1 MNKHTAVRAKAIS
14 VSEVYDL
21 PPIVPV
27 YPVVG
32 RIWQIGKTALYELAA
47 RDELPVPVIKVGR
60 LLRAR
65 RVDILQA
72 LGLVEDDPK
81 ARHENGD
88 AGAAT
93 PASVERNTSIS
104 NENGTR
110 S

>member
-1 MNKHTAVRAKAIS
+1 MSKSTTARAKSLTVA
-14 VSEVYDL
+14 EVYDL

-27 YPVVG
+27 YPVIG
-32 RIWQIGKTALYELAA
+32 QIWQIGKTALYDLAA

-72 LGLVEDDPK
+72 LGLDDTKTRPG
-81 ARHENGD
+81 NSD

>member
-1 MNKHTAVRAKAIS
+1 MNKPLT

-27 YPVVG
+27 YPVIG

-60 LLRAR
+60 QLRAR
-65 RVDILQA
+65 RVDILNA
-72 LGLVEDDPK
+72 LGLEDGPTCRS
-81 ARHENGD
+81 RHENGD